1 MWTKRNVRCRIYD
14 GEMKTI
20 SSIKV
25 VTQLAIF
32 MENRPGSLARACD
45 AIAKAQINIE
55 ALATEGGGFGSRG
68 GEILVRMVVSDPTKA
83 AEVLGGVGAVAVQ
96 ADVLWIEGGNQ
107 PGMLAKIADRLAKAD
122 VNIES
127 AYVSASSDVAKCLII
142 MRPSDV
148 DKAQRAL
155 IDL

>member
-1 MWTKRNVRCRIYD
+1 
-14 GEMKTI
+14 
-20 SSIKV
+20 
-25 VTQLAIF
+25 
-32 MENRPGSLARACD
+32 
-45 AIAKAQINIE
+45 
-55 ALATEGGGFGSRG
+55 
-68 GEILVRMVVSDPTKA
+68 VRMVVSDPTKA

-107 PGMLAKIADRLAKAD
+107 PGMLAEIADRLAKAD

-127 AYVSASSDVAKCLII
+127 AYVSASSDATKCLII

-155 IDL
+155 VDV